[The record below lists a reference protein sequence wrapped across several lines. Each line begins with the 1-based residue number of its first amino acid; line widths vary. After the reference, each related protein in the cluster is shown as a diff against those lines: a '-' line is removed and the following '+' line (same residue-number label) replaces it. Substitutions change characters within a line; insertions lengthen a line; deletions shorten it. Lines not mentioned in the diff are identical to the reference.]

1 MLLMLL
7 SVRVLM
13 LTTNSHI
20 GKHRATVHTH
30 SHTQFNCNNSAL
42 ARKKICTSTTHRAR
56 RQNKQLRQRQL
67 LFSFARFLSL
77 APLDLWPPL
86 GSHQRRLHSQASQAT
101 RRGRSRRRRP
111 RRRRACQCFWS
122 PFFAG
127 KRRLGLVWYL
137 RTFQCFSSFSFPSF
151 NNAAAFEMVV
161 VCVCMGKTVPNSLEL
176 LL

>member
-1 MLLMLL
+1 MLLYLL
-7 SVRVLM
+7 LIRGYSCSTASSRCSSQSTDECSVVLDRDAIAAEALNWSVVAVNAADAAAVRVLM

-30 SHTQFNCNNSAL
+30 SLTQFNCNNSAL
-42 ARKKICTSTTHRAR
+42 AREKICTSTTHRAR

-101 RRGRSRRRRP
+101 RRGRSRRRRRP
-111 RRRRACQCFWS
+111 RRRACQCF
-122 PFFAG
+122 
-127 KRRLGLVWYL
+127 
-137 RTFQCFSSFSFPSF
+137 
-151 NNAAAFEMVV
+151 
-161 VCVCMGKTVPNSLEL
+161 
-176 LL
+176 